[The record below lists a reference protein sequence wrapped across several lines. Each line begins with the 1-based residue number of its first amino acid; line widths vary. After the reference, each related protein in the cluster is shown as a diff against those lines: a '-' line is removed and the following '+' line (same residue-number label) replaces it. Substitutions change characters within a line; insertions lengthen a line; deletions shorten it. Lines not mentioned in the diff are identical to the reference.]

1 MKKPRLAALIAGAA
15 AALVV
20 LTAPACSG
28 DDDDA
33 SRQDEIAQKGAA
45 VMPFDLDK
53 THHTF
58 EQDDKGGVESV
69 RALDPKDSAQIRLI
83 RSHLQLEATKFAA
96 GDFSDP
102 TAIHGTA
109 MPGVAALSAGAK
121 ADRLTI
127 EYAELPDGAKIIYA
141 SEDPVLVA
149 ATHDWFNAQVSDHGQ
164 HASSN

>member
-1 MKKPRLAALIAGAA
+1 
-15 AALVV
+15 
-20 LTAPACSG
+20 
-28 DDDDA
+28 
-33 SRQDEIAQKGAA
+33 
-45 VMPFDLDK
+45 MPFDLDK

-109 MPGVAALSAGAK
+109 VAGVAALSAGAK

-127 EYAELPDGAKIIYA
+127 EYAELPGRG
-141 SEDPVLVA
+141 EDHLRERRPSPGGRNPRLVQRPGFGPWA
-149 ATHDWFNAQVSDHGQ
+149 ARQFELRKCYDFNALPPRR
-164 HASSN
+164 